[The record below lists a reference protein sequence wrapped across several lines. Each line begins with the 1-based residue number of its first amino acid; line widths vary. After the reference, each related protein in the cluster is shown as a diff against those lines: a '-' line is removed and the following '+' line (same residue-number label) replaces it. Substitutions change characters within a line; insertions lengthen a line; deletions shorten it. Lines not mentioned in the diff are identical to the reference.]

1 MEALQQDEDAIAE
14 SRADGEPDVE
24 DDGHELEAQ
33 GTGTGTVCGGRA
45 ALSIVVRLVMIC
57 SG

>member
-1 MEALQQDEDAIAE
+1 MEALQQNEITVAE
-14 SRADGEPDVE
+14 SGADGEPDVE

-45 ALSIVVRLVMIC
+45 ALSIMARLVMVC
-57 SG
+57 SS